1 MKAENNYT
9 IHPQISANTD
19 NLKSTAEMLS
29 NLLNVLA
36 IILLVGG
43 AVLGFVFGTTFTDRY
58 DDFNAGTMIATW
70 VSGALAALLCKALSV
85 ILALLAEIVQQ
96 TYSCGTQHN
105 IADDTPTQTDTKI
118 KFQPVVF
125 EQDFNTNVTIK
136 DAKGSVFWS
145 GALGT
150 MGTIVTLHIKQP
162 IEVIIDFGQLVPP
175 IQQTIYPGKNYV
187 CVDNG
192 ILQNTNYALCEVDT
206 LIDNS

>member
-1 MKAENNYT
+1 MNAENDYT
-9 IHPQISANTD
+9 MHPQISANAD

-29 NLLNVLA
+29 NMLNVIA

-43 AVLGFVFGTTFTDRY
+43 VILGFVLGTTFTDRY

-70 VSGALAALLCKALSV
+70 ASAAFTALLCKALSV

-105 IADDTPTQTDTKI
+105 IADGTPTQTDTKI
-118 KFQPVVF
+118 KFQPVIF
-125 EQDFNTNVTIK
+125 KQDLNTNVTIK
-136 DAKGSVFWS
+136 DANGSVFWS
-145 GALGT
+145 GT

-162 IEVIIDFGQLVPP
+162 IEVIINFGQLAPP

-192 ILQNTNYALCEVDT
+192 ILQNANYTLCEVDA
-206 LIDNS
+206 LIDNA

>member
-1 MKAENNYT
+1 MNAKNDYT
-9 IHPQISANTD
+9 MHPQISANAD

-29 NLLNVLA
+29 NMLNVIA
-36 IILLVGG
+36 IIFLVGG
-43 AVLGFVFGTTFTDRY
+43 AIFGFVLGTTFTDRY

-70 VSGALAALLCKALSV
+70 VSAAFTALLCKALSV

-118 KFQPVVF
+118 KFQPVIF
-125 EQDFNTNVTIK
+125 EQDLNTNVTIK
-136 DAKGSVFWS
+136 DANGSVFWS
-145 GALGT
+145 GT

-162 IEVIIDFGQLVPP
+162 IEVIIDFEKLAPP

-187 CVDNG
+187 CIDNG
-192 ILQNTNYALCEVDT
+192 MLQKR
-206 LIDNS
+206 

>member
-1 MKAENNYT
+1 MNAENDYT
-9 IHPQISANTD
+9 MHPQISANAD

-29 NLLNVLA
+29 NMLNVIA

-43 AVLGFVFGTTFTDRY
+43 VILGFVLGTTFTDRY

-70 VSGALAALLCKALSV
+70 ASAAFTALLCKALSV

-118 KFQPVVF
+118 KFQPVIF
-125 EQDFNTNVTIK
+125 EQDLNTNVTIK
-136 DAKGSVFWS
+136 DANGSVFWS
-145 GALGT
+145 GT

-162 IEVIIDFGQLVPP
+162 IEVIIDFEKLAPP

-192 ILQNTNYALCEVDT
+192 ILQNANYTLCEVDT
-206 LIDNS
+206 LIDNT

>member
-1 MKAENNYT
+1 MNAENDYT
-9 IHPQISANTD
+9 MHPQISANAD

-29 NLLNVLA
+29 NMLNVIA

-43 AVLGFVFGTTFTDRY
+43 VILGFVLGTTFTDRY

-70 VSGALAALLCKALSV
+70 ASAAFTALLCKALSV

-118 KFQPVVF
+118 KFQPVIF
-125 EQDFNTNVTIK
+125 EQDLNTNVTIK
-136 DAKGSVFWS
+136 DAHGSVFWS
-145 GALGT
+145 GT

-162 IEVIIDFGQLVPP
+162 IEVIIDFEKLAPP

-192 ILQNTNYALCEVDT
+192 ILQNANYTLCEVDA
-206 LIDNS
+206 LIDNA

>member
-1 MKAENNYT
+1 MNAENDYT
-9 IHPQISANTD
+9 MHPQMSANAD

-29 NLLNVLA
+29 NMLNVIA

-43 AVLGFVFGTTFTDRY
+43 VILGFVLGTTFTDRY

-70 VSGALAALLCKALSV
+70 ASAAFTALLCKALSV

-118 KFQPVVF
+118 KFQPVIF
-125 EQDFNTNVTIK
+125 EQDLNTNVTIK
-136 DAKGSVFWS
+136 DAHGSVFWS
-145 GALGT
+145 GT

-162 IEVIIDFGQLVPP
+162 IEVIIDFEKLAPP

-192 ILQNTNYALCEVDT
+192 ILQNANYTLCEVDA
-206 LIDNS
+206 LIDNA